1 MGEIIRRRSR
11 NSKPVITTQADSVS
25 EVVTTEESQLSTRSN
40 AQMETEETE
49 ETINWA
55 NRSEIKKQEETY
67 ITAKGIDE
75 ISSELIEDRRSGIVE
90 FNYWDESHNWGSDNE
105 VVSDDYWHFLGRYE

>member
-11 NSKPVITTQADSVS
+11 SSKSLITTKADSES
-25 EVVTTEESQLSTRSN
+25 EVVKTENSPLSTRSN
-40 AQMETEETE
+40 LSRETEETVKW
-49 ETINWA
+49 TS
-55 NRSEIKKQEETY
+55 RREIKKQEETY

-75 ISSELIEDRRSGIVE
+75 ISSELMEDRRSGVLE
-90 FNYWDESHNWGSDNE
+90 FNYWDARATTGVLTSL

>member
-1 MGEIIRRRSR
+1 MGELRRRKRS
-11 NSKPVITTQADSVS
+11 SKPVITTKADLVS
-25 EVVTTEESQLSTRSN
+25 EVVTTEESQLSTMN
-40 AQMETEETE
+40 APQMKTEETE

-55 NRSEIKKQEETY
+55 SRSEMKKQEETY

-75 ISSELIEDRRSGIVE
+75 ISSELIEDRRSGRVE

-105 VVSDDYWHFLGRYE
+105 VVSDDYWHFLGGYE